1 MYLQYNTN
9 VVSLKTRKGI
19 EINMVGIA
27 ICTHSNFADGL
38 KDACNMIMGS
48 EQEGLVSL
56 GFTNEDELLDF
67 SSQLATLTETFTD
80 GCIYVVDLVNASPFN
95 AALLCIAH
103 TDNVVLTG
111 ASLPMMLELLTLRNT
126 ITSPSVLA
134 QMIVDNSCHYI
145 EIKASK
151 DVFDQ

>member
-1 MYLQYNTN
+1 MI
-9 VVSLKTRKGI
+9 GI
-19 EINMVGIA
+19 V

-48 EQEGLVSL
+48 EQENLVSL

-67 SSQLATLTETFTD
+67 SSQLAVLTKDFTD

-103 TDNVVLTG
+103 TDNIVLTG
-111 ASLPMMLELLTLRNT
+111 ASLPLMLELLTLRNT
-126 ITSPSVLA
+126 ITSPSELA
-134 QMIVDNSCHYI
+134 KKIVENSRMYV
-145 EIKASK
+145 EIKRSK
-151 DVFDQ
+151 DVFGQ